1 MIRSV
6 PLDSAVKLHSARNKK
21 FKCENNIR
29 THNEQ
34 NNILFNKIENIF
46 LNERY
51 EGEEFFDEISFLN
64 KLFSETLM
72 FNFIKNPK
80 AFGIEK
86 LTVLNK
92 TLNFSNDNI
101 HNVEKLLK
109 SLKFIFN
116 DKTKSSGKTKVKK
129 IREMVL
135 NFVSKMEEVYIFFV
149 PEEELFTLP
158 FNNTFVLIDRDDFFI
173 YFNSINQE
181 KMLIGNSMHNLK
193 SNIDE
198 NGNFILIEK
207 SELDN
212 LKKIKQNYF

>member
-1 MIRSV
+1 
-6 PLDSAVKLHSARNKK
+6 
-21 FKCENNIR
+21 
-29 THNEQ
+29 
-34 NNILFNKIENIF
+34 
-46 LNERY
+46 
-51 EGEEFFDEISFLN
+51 
-64 KLFSETLM
+64 
-72 FNFIKNPK
+72 
-80 AFGIEK
+80 
-86 LTVLNK
+86 
-92 TLNFSNDNI
+92 
-101 HNVEKLLK
+101 
-109 SLKFIFN
+109 
-116 DKTKSSGKTKVKK
+116 
-129 IREMVL
+129 MVL